1 MHSIPD
7 LTAVIP
13 ARPDDSKTVFSQI
26 TQKNT
31 NSVQKILIWEYF
43 CTEFLKISLPA
54 KIIHCFLFETTVF
67 VFISL
72 FFVVY
77 VQSSVYLSSP
87 MKNNASVP
95 GPE

>member
-26 TQKNT
+26 TQKKHKFRTKNPDLG
-31 NSVQKILIWEYF
+31 V
-43 CTEFLKISLPA
+43 FLKISLPA

>member
-13 ARPDDSKTVFSQI
+13 ARPDDSKTVFSQ
-26 TQKNT
+26 
-31 NSVQKILIWEYF
+31 
-43 CTEFLKISLPA
+43 
-54 KIIHCFLFETTVF
+54 IIHCFLFETTVF